1 MPRLLHCDQCC
12 VRLANSKEEEGTR
25 EGGRVSDVSHLGAVI
40 LANERIVVHCSS
52 PHLYHLSPLHSHR
65 EDLLPPLQQYD
76 QFRQTAY
83 LHCITHILTLH
94 TITVSPSEMWRL
106 YCKKLDI
113 PCETHVVNIIR
124 LQMERTTT
132 RRDNGGLPRF
142 GGDRRRVLW
151 TGLQGQTKIHQ
162 AG

>member
-1 MPRLLHCDQCC
+1 M
-12 VRLANSKEEEGTR
+12 

-40 LANERIVVHCSS
+40 PVNERIVVHCSS

-113 PCETHVVNIIR
+113 PCETHVVNTYVSKWSAP
-124 LQMERTTT
+124 QQDVTMEDYHVLEVIGEGSFGRVYKG
-132 RRDNGGLPRF
+132 RRKY
-142 GGDRRRVLW
+142 
-151 TGLQGQTKIHQ
+151 TKLVSYLFV
-162 AG
+162 